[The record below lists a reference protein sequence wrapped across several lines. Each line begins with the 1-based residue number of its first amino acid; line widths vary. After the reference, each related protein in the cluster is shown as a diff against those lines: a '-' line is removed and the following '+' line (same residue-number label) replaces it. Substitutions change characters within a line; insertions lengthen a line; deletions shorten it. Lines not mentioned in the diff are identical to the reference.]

1 MVWNGEKR
9 TYYHQ
14 YYLVSLILI
23 SLSIIS
29 FYLKSK
35 IKINI
40 SIIIISTLLTLYC
53 LEAFLIFQNKRIEEQ
68 ILNEKIELYKKKT
81 NKNFDTRKRIEIYDE
96 LKKEKNV
103 GISYSGKLYFNE
115 KK

>member
-1 MVWNGEKR
+1 MMNIKKFISPFFLLISFLILIYVFYKSEMLWNGEIR
-9 TYYHQ
+9 TYYSQ
-14 YYLVSLILI
+14 FYLVSLILV

-53 LEAFLIFQNKRIEEQ
+53 LEAFLIIQKKHIEEQ
-68 ILNEKIELYKKKT
+68 KQH
-81 NKNFDTRKRIEIYDE
+81 
-96 LKKEKNV
+96 
-103 GISYSGKLYFNE
+103 
-115 KK
+115 